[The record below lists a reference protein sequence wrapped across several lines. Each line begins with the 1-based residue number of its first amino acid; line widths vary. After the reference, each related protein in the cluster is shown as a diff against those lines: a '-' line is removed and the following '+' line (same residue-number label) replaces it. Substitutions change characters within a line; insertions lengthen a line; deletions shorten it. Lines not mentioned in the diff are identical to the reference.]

1 MSSTKDYRDFIIDQ
15 LSLLEE
21 ITYKPMMGEFLIYYK
36 DTLIGG
42 IYDDR
47 LLVKITET
55 NKKYNLKES
64 IPYEGAKPMYIIE
77 DVDNKV
83 LLKEIVIETYKEL
96 KIRL

>member
-21 ITYKPMMGEFLIYYK
+21 ITYKPMMGEFLIDYK

-47 LLVKITET
+47 FLVKITET

-64 IPYEGAKPMYIIE
+64 IPYEGAKPMYMIE

-96 KIRL
+96 KIRF

>member
-15 LSLLEE
+15 LLSLEE

-64 IPYEGAKPMYIIE
+64 IPYEGVKPMYIIE

>member
-15 LSLLEE
+15 LSSLEE

>member
-47 LLVKITET
+47 FLVKITET

-64 IPYEGAKPMYIIE
+64 IPYESAKPMYMIE
-77 DVDNKV
+77 DVDNKE

>member
-47 LLVKITET
+47 FLVKITET

-64 IPYEGAKPMYIIE
+64 IPYEGAKPMYMIE
-77 DVDNKV
+77 DVDNKEF
-83 LLKEIVIETYKEL
+83 LKEIVVETYKEL
-96 KIRL
+96 KVRL